1 MKIKADYVSAV
12 LFKPAGSQQLV
23 QNYAEKHKHKLFR
36 IYLKTVTIRRY

>member
-23 QNYAEKHKHKLFR
+23 QNYAEIHKHEIVQ
-36 IYLKTVTIRRY
+36 IYLKIITI